1 MVMLDSIGLNKFG
14 IFLFTLIYVVVITAV
29 VAVFSGQDPATI
41 STAFASTPMQDTKVP
56 GNGLDWLTA
65 GAGMIGNFLSM
76 MWSVIA
82 LRIPYVPAVVG
93 FLMALPVYL
102 FLVVLVD
109 YMLDIVKTF
118 KPKWF

>member
-1 MVMLDSIGLNKFG
+1 MVAK
-14 IFLFTLIYVVVITAV
+14 
-29 VAVFSGQDPATI
+29 
-41 STAFASTPMQDTKVP
+41 
-56 GNGLDWLTA
+56 
-65 GAGMIGNFLSM
+65 
-76 MWSVIA
+76 
-82 LRIPYVPAVVG
+82 YVPAVVG